1 MYCKNCGNELKENA
15 SVCLNCG
22 VSRGV
27 GKKFCENCGYAV
39 ENENASVCTN
49 CGASLASKATINFGQ
64 GENKSRLIA
73 GLLGILLGG
82 LGIHN
87 FYLGYVGKG
96 IAQISLS
103 FCCGVGWIWGLIEG
117 ILILCGNINEDASGK
132 PLDK

>member
-1 MYCKNCGNELKENA
+1 MYCRNCGNELKENA

-27 GKKFCENCGYAV
+27 GRKFCENCGYAV

-73 GLLGILLGG
+73 GVLGILLGG
-82 LGIHN
+82 LGVHN
-87 FYLGYVGKG
+87 FYLGYIGKG
-96 IAQISLS
+96 IAQIALS
-103 FCCGVGWIWGLIEG
+103 FCCGVGWIWGLVEG
-117 ILILCGNINEDASGK
+117 IMILCGNINEDASGN

>member
-82 LGIHN
+82 FGIHN

-96 IAQISLS
+96 IAQIILS

-117 ILILCGNINEDASGK
+117 ILILCGNINEDASGS